1 MIGHMFVIIF
11 DEIARVEGAVII
23 FELFA
28 PVEIDGGDTHPA
40 GLYRERVLTAR
51 VLIICYVFFPQD
63 GTKKRTVSPRGQTSH
78 QIHVILV
85 YVSVAGLL

>member
-11 DEIARVEGAVII
+11 DEITLGEGAVII

-28 PVEIDGGDTHPA
+28 PVETGVGGIHPA
-40 GLYRERVLTAR
+40 GLCKARVSTAR
-51 VLIICYVFFPQD
+51 VLTICYVFFPRD
-63 GTKKRTVSPRGQTSH
+63 ETKKRIVSPRGQTSH

-85 YVSVAGLL
+85 YVSGVDLL